1 MNDPNLSLLTQNE
14 VDTLVNFLV
23 DKKNNM
29 NSNVLNQESI
39 DKLIGLIRKNE
50 LNKLNLNAE
59 ESSTDLASSNLS
71 KLNIQDNPNQ
81 LCELRFQIN
90 DQSGYLEFYATNT
103 VTGKEQIITPTIY
116 DKATVIKDNTE
127 WGYAVAPFV
136 LDRISVL
143 FNLKY
148 SRKTYDDLC
157 KLYALKNYGMEDK
170 VLYNIFIP
178 ESEQLENHIIQLFHI
193 K

>member
-14 VDTLVNFLV
+14 IDTLVNFLV
-23 DKKNNM
+23 DKKNNV

-50 LNKLNLNAE
+50 LNKLSLNLE
-59 ESSTDLASSNLS
+59 ESSTDLGSSNLL
-71 KLNIQDNPNQ
+71 KLNIQDTPNQ
-81 LCELRFQIN
+81 LCELSFRIN

-116 DKATVIKDNTE
+116 DKASVIKDNTE

-136 LDRISVL
+136 LDRIAVL

-148 SRKTYDDLC
+148 SRKTYDALC
-157 KLYALKNYGMEDK
+157 KLYALKNYGSEDK
-170 VLYNIFIP
+170 ALSKIFIP
-178 ESEQLENHIIQLFHI
+178 ENEQLQGHMI
-193 K
+193 